1 METLD
6 NKVIVGQLIETLQAM
21 LFEETAGT
29 YCTPSAEL
37 RDVQFI
43 SLEILVWLRKMD
55 SSQSRCPLKLDLSKP
70 FGQKVI
76 AFVGSSTLFSNVIL
90 ISDAHLQLS
99 DKLLEAEF
107 RELCRL
113 ALDVLPSKQPNWR

>member
-70 FGQKVI
+70 F
-76 AFVGSSTLFSNVIL
+76 
-90 ISDAHLQLS
+90 
-99 DKLLEAEF
+99 
-107 RELCRL
+107 
-113 ALDVLPSKQPNWR
+113 